1 MEIDNYYSFFCHPD
15 PLAMKG
21 KGFGVSCNL
30 EILHSVCNDT
40 SCQFRFMIIFIYGED
55 TFRSHE
61 KLDYFKEKFKKD
73 VDKSGGNIF
82 IFDEENADLDKL
94 KSVFFT
100 RSFLARKKMVI
111 LKKASKFK
119 KNIVDEINNWFEKL
133 RENTDLI
140 LIFWEETG
148 DNNRKKK
155 DSDLISK
162 LKKIKY
168 TYEFPLVLD
177 HNLEQWIKER
187 VSAEGGKIN
196 REAIDLLSIYVG
208 NNLWQMEKE
217 IGKLAAYKNKEVIT
231 AEDVE
236 LLTKA
241 KLEENIFR
249 FIDAIESRDT
259 KLAIKL
265 INEQVESGVEI
276 NHLLSLII
284 RQFRILLQVKDCLNN
299 KTSPLK
305 LATQLKV
312 HPFVIKKAASQSQ
325 KYSFEELKKIYRHL
339 LEIDL
344 RSKTGEN
351 NNQVLLDLFIVEKL
365 IA

>member
-1 MEIDNYYSFFCHPD
+1 
-15 PLAMKG
+15 
-21 KGFGVSCNL
+21 
-30 EILHSVCNDT
+30 
-40 SCQFRFMIIFIYGED
+40 MIIFIYGED

-61 KLDYFKEKFKKD
+61 KLDQFKEKFKRD

-82 IFDEENADLDKL
+82 IFDEENADLNKL
-94 KSVFFT
+94 KSAFFT
-100 RSFLARKKMVI
+100 YSFLARKKMVI
-111 LKKASKFK
+111 LKRASKFK
-119 KNIVDEINNWFEKL
+119 KDIVDEINNWFKKL
-133 RENTDLI
+133 EENTDLI
-140 LIFWEETG
+140 LIFWEETSN
-148 DNNRKKK
+148 DKHKKK

-177 HNLEQWIKER
+177 HNLEQWIEKR
-187 VSAEGGKIN
+187 VETEGGKIN

-217 IGKLAAYKNKEVIT
+217 ISKLAAYKEKEIIT
-231 AEDVE
+231 AKDVE

-249 FIDAIESRDT
+249 FIDAIESRDA

-265 INEQVESGVEI
+265 INEQIENGTEVG
-276 NHLLSLII
+276 HLLSLII

-299 KTSPLK
+299 KISPLK
-305 LATQLKV
+305 LASQLKI
-312 HPFVIKKAASQSQ
+312 HPFVIKKAALQSQ
-325 KYSFEELKKIYRHL
+325 KYSFEELKKIYHQL

-351 NNQVLLDLFIVEKL
+351 NNQILLDLFIVEL
-365 IA
+365 SRN